1 MWLRADLEGEEGV
14 SVFHGQTC
22 QPVCEEDKI
31 ISLCFFVSDVERGR
45 RSATLTQPHM
55 PQYIPDDCVHGL
67 DLWLERQEVY

>member
-31 ISLCFFVSDVERGR
+31 ISLCFFVSD
-45 RSATLTQPHM
+45 
-55 PQYIPDDCVHGL
+55 DCVHGL